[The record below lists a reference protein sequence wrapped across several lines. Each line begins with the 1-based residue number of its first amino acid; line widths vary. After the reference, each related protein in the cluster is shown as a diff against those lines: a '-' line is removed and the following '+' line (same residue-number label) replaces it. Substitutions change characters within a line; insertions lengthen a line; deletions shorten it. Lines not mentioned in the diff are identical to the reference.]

1 MTIKTTA
8 KLALGGAA
16 LLALG
21 VNVVEAREL
30 TFAIG
35 HPPGSY
41 LIAGGEAFAETI
53 EAETGGSLTAKIFP
67 MSLLSMAETSAGLRE
82 GMADMGT
89 VMSTYFTAEFPH
101 TNMILDSSMML
112 GDMGPEATAVAGLAY
127 APAMAEFVMTKCPE
141 CSAEFAAENQVYTGA
156 AGTPGYALNCTKP
169 VVTLEDLAGARL
181 RIGGANW
188 ARWSGAVGATPV
200 TMSGN
205 EMLEALAQGVLDCI
219 ILSVP
224 DVQNVGMGE
233 SGKHIT
239 TGAPGGVYVASLTNM
254 NLDTWNDLSE
264 DERRAVMKGAARAS
278 AISTWAYQAGEK
290 SVLSKVEADG
300 VTVHEAD
307 PAVIAKTAEFI
318 AADRA
323 ALVEIYAEKGV
334 SRGEEMLADFEELL
348 VKWVGLTQEIAD
360 ADALADLYWAEL
372 YSKVDVAAHG
382 G

>member
-1 MTIKTTA
+1 MTFNTNA
-8 KLALGGAA
+8 KAALGGIALAA
-16 LLALG
+16 FGATAAG
-21 VNVVEAREL
+21 ADEL

-41 LIAGGEAFAETI
+41 LITGGEAFAETVA
-53 EAETGGSLTAKIFP
+53 AETGGSLTAKVFP

-112 GDMGPEATAVAGLAY
+112 GDMGPEAAAVAGLAY

-169 VVTLEDLAGARL
+169 VVTLEDLSGARL

-188 ARWSGAVGATPV
+188 ARWSEAVGATPV

-224 DVQNVGMGE
+224 DVQNFGMGE
-233 SGKHIT
+233 SVKHIT
-239 TGAPGGVYVASLTNM
+239 MGAPGGVYVASLTNM
-254 NLDTWNDLSE
+254 NLDTWNGLSE
-264 DERRAVMKGAARAS
+264 DERRAVMKGAAEAS
-278 AISTWAYQAGEK
+278 AISTWAYQAGEE
-290 SVLSKVEADG
+290 SVLSKVAAEG
-300 VTVHEAD
+300 VTVHQAD
-307 PAVIAKTAEFI
+307 PAVLAKTAEFA
-318 AADRA
+318 AADRE
-323 ALVEIYAEKGV
+323 ALVALYAEKGV
-334 SRGEEMLADFEELL
+334 SRAEEMLADFEQLL
-348 VKWVGLTQEIAD
+348 EEWVGLTQGVAD
-360 ADALADLYWAEL
+360 AEELADLYWTEL
-372 YSKVDVAAHG
+372 YSKIDVAAHG
-382 G
+382 S